1 MTEIKEGVLLNALF
15 LSQIKGRIE
24 LCMKYMSEKNM
35 NQAQVGLP
43 NDLFTNE
50 NRVNQKEVYFIIPA
64 AGVGN
69 RMEADIPKQYLEIA
83 GKTILTHT
91 INLWIHCKSVS
102 GGVVVLSPEDHTALE
117 ITHPRLWQTVGGAT
131 RTDSVFN
138 GLQFL
143 ADRLSSE
150 GKNLAD
156 IWIAVHDAARPGLR
170 ESELSHFLQQVVEDA
185 PKGGAI
191 MALPAQDTIKQ
202 VNADGNIEKTL
213 NRDHIWLAQTPQM
226 APLSLLLSATQKIM
240 DEGANVTDEASVLEY
255 NGFFPKVYRGYH
267 HNFKITYPE
276 DLQLMSLYF
285 SERKQCE

>member
-1 MTEIKEGVLLNALF
+1 MLPKDEFSSEGASN
-15 LSQIKGRIE
+15 KRIE
-24 LCMKYMSEKNM
+24 SIESIESREK
-35 NQAQVGLP
+35 
-43 NDLFTNE
+43 
-50 NRVNQKEVYFIIPA
+50 RKEVYFIIPA
-64 AGVGN
+64 AGVGS
-69 RMEADIPKQYLEIA
+69 RMEAEIPKQYLEIA

-91 INLWIHCKSVS
+91 LNLWIHCEAVS
-102 GGVVVLSPEDHTALE
+102 GGVVLLSPEDHTELE
-117 ITHPRLWQTVGGAT
+117 VRHPRLWQTVGGAT

-143 ADRLSSE
+143 AEKLSLE
-150 GKNLAD
+150 GKSLED
-156 IWIAVHDAARPGLR
+156 VWIAVHDAARPGLR
-170 ESELSHFLQQVVEDA
+170 ETELSHFLEKVMAEA
-185 PKGGAI
+185 PRGGAI

-202 VNADGNIEKTL
+202 VDRSGNIEKTL

-226 APLSLLLSATQKIM
+226 APLNLLLLATQKIM

-255 NGFFPKVYRGYH
+255 NGYFPKVYRGYH